1 MSTPDT
7 IIKQVKKLEE
17 YYNYI
22 LANLQDEYRATIF
35 FNHSNLNTDISERIK
50 CEDILI
56 QALDKYDN
64 YYITSIKNSE
74 KTTNI
79 LVNTNTIYELMEKA
93 FKHSGGA
100 EYEKDLKQLK
110 ITFDHALSLYQ
121 QNHNENI
128 LSKFTDIYELL
139 IELLGNYKVHQDG
152 SLINKGYKEYLISII
167 ADYKEAGH
175 DTVIK
180 QSMCEIPI
188 TSSTNHHVM
197 FNYNNLIPCYIA
209 YHLLMLNKYD
219 VKKCKVS
226 IEKFKKSGTDT
237 SHNKLS
243 ILMVVDRIIDSIII
257 FDHKGLNIKMLADN
271 DYECG
276 KKDLLNKSVASTMS
290 KNNQQALEET
300 YAMIERSSCISI
312 YDETDQTLL
321 SVKDREAMMKRYE
334 KMIQD
339 SLTIYSDLTQNIFIE
354 AASYKEMKKNTH
366 DFSFLIR
373 SIYDTINS
381 LNYDQID
388 PYSIDLEYEEEQK
401 IIFIDY
407 YAALMDGLE
416 LQFLID
422 NLQVDGIEL
431 FRNNLALNKKLE
443 KISGVKDQGYTEMES
458 FNTLLKWK
466 EWSYLYPLAYLSL
479 WSLLDKKVA
488 KRIALQLAK
497 RFKRREDEYK
507 SHEFES
513 KLDHICT
520 ALKDFNFREFVLAKP
535 QYFF

>member
-1 MSTPDT
+1 
-7 IIKQVKKLEE
+7 
-17 YYNYI
+17 
-22 LANLQDEYRATIF
+22 
-35 FNHSNLNTDISERIK
+35 
-50 CEDILI
+50 
-56 QALDKYDN
+56 
-64 YYITSIKNSE
+64 
-74 KTTNI
+74 
-79 LVNTNTIYELMEKA
+79 
-93 FKHSGGA
+93 
-100 EYEKDLKQLK
+100 
-110 ITFDHALSLYQ
+110 
-121 QNHNENI
+121 
-128 LSKFTDIYELL
+128 
-139 IELLGNYKVHQDG
+139 
-152 SLINKGYKEYLISII
+152 
-167 ADYKEAGH
+167 
-175 DTVIK
+175 
-180 QSMCEIPI
+180 
-188 TSSTNHHVM
+188 
-197 FNYNNLIPCYIA
+197 
-209 YHLLMLNKYD
+209 
-219 VKKCKVS
+219 
-226 IEKFKKSGTDT
+226 
-237 SHNKLS
+237 
-243 ILMVVDRIIDSIII
+243 MVVDRIIDSIII
-257 FDHKGLNIKMLADN
+257 FDHKGLNIKMLVDN

-479 WSLLDKKVA
+479 WNLLDKKVA